1 MKRIYIA
8 IALLAISI
16 ASGVFETVSVTQ
28 NSQKYIDYIDEIN
41 KKIDDKEVKNAAVLC
56 KKADEEFEDM
66 SKNYMFYYYMHK
78 NLEEI
83 ESNLSSMYE
92 YLRNDEVHDYYATS
106 AITRR
111 KLESMRDTGSVNLQ
125 NIL

>member
-1 MKRIYIA
+1 MRRIYIA

-16 ASGVFETVSVTQ
+16 AAGVFETVNVSQ
-28 NSQKYIDYIDEIN
+28 GSQKYIDYIDEIN
-41 KKIDDKEVKNAAVLC
+41 KKIDDDEVKNAAVLC
-56 KKADEEFEDM
+56 KKADEEFMDM
-66 SKNYMFYYYMHK
+66 SENYMFYYYMHK

-92 YLRNDEVHDYYATS
+92 YLRNDEVHDYYAAA
-106 AITRR
+106 AITKR